1 VRKFTDQLV
10 LNRFALVLL
19 FVSTALIG
27 IWLVVLQINLKRIL
41 SITSLFV
48 TWLCRSSVLTDLG
61 MLSMWYVV

>member
-48 TWLCRSSVLTDLG
+48 TWPCRSSVLTDLG